1 MHPAAV
7 FDLITFLASSA
18 NQAEPSTGFK
28 FVAVFDFITLVASMV
43 ALIILLRGWKQAL
56 QPKAKYVFVGLLVF
70 TLSYG
75 LCLFIEWSGITED
88 LDRVEDII
96 GAFVPGWWA
105 FVFYAFLAGIVEEE
119 LRERESQFVELF
131 DNAPIGYHELDTQ
144 GRILRVN
151 STELEMLGYS
161 ADEMLGKP
169 VWEFSAEKEKSR
181 DTVIDKLAGDIP
193 PGQIFERTLRRK
205 DGNTLAVLVGIRLLR
220 DKAGKISGIRSTIQN
235 ITKRKLAEESLAE
248 ERNLL
253 RTLLDNMPDN
263 IYVKDTG
270 RRFVVGNVAVARFMG
285 AGTPDKLLGKTDFDF
300 YPKELAAKY
309 YADSQ
314 KVIESGQ
321 PLLGQEEPA
330 VDSEGNRK
338 WYSTTKVPLQDSHGK
353 IVGIVGISR
362 DITARKLA
370 EYDRE
375 MLMQTLALK
384 NKELES
390 ILYVASHD
398 LRSPLVNIQG
408 FSSELSRC
416 CDLIHS
422 TLKDKIKAADMS
434 EEVHTAFNKDVP
446 EALGFI
452 LTSASKMDSLLSG
465 LLRLSRLGQAAV
477 DIERLDMNTM
487 LTDVTK
493 NMEFQVKEAGATVEL
508 GTLPGCLGD
517 SSQINQIFS
526 NILDNALKYLD
537 ESRPG
542 MIHIYGKTENG
553 RSIYCVEDN
562 GVGITPEHQNKIFEI
577 FHRLEPDK
585 KSGEGLGLTIVKRI
599 LDRHNGKIWVESE
612 LGKGSKFFVSLPS
625 A

>member
-1 MHPAAV
+1 MHPVAA
-7 FDLITFLASSA
+7 FD
-18 NQAEPSTGFK
+18 
-28 FVAVFDFITLVASMV
+28 
-43 ALIILLRGWKQAL
+43 LIILLASAVGLIFLFRGWKQVF
-56 QPKAKYVFVGLLVF
+56 QPKTKFVFVGLLVF
-70 TLSYG
+70 NMLYG
-75 LCLFIEWSGITED
+75 LSLMIEWALRTRRF
-88 LDRVEDII
+88 DRVEDII
-96 GAFVPGWWA
+96 GALVPMWWA
-105 FVFYAFLAGIVEEE
+105 FVVYAFLAGIVEEE
-119 LRERESQFVELF
+119 LKEREARFKELF

-151 STELEMLGYS
+151 RTELEMLGYT
-161 ADEMLGKP
+161 AEEMLGRP
-169 VWEFSAEKEKSR
+169 VWEFSAEKKKSR
-181 DTVIDKLAGDIP
+181 DTVTDKLAGDIP
-193 PGQIFERTLRRK
+193 PGRIFERTLRRK
-205 DGNTLAVLVGIRLLR
+205 DGNTLAVLVGVRLLR
-220 DKAGKISGIRSTIQN
+220 DKAGNISGIRSTIQN

-253 RTLLDNMPDN
+253 RTLIDNMPDN

-285 AGTPDKLLGKTDFDF
+285 AGTPDELLGKTDFDF

-338 WYSTTKVPLQDSHGK
+338 WYSTTKVPLRDSHEK

-362 DITARKLA
+362 DITVRKLV
-370 EYDRE
+370 ENDRE
-375 MLMQTLALK
+375 KLMQTLALK
-384 NKELES
+384 NEELES

-422 TLKDKIKAADMS
+422 TLKDKIKAADMG

-452 LTSASKMDSLLSG
+452 LRSASKMDLLLSG
-465 LLRLSRLGQAAV
+465 LLRLSRLGQAGI
-477 DIERLDMNTM
+477 DIERLDMNAM

-493 NMEFQVKEAGATVEL
+493 NMEFQVKEADATVEL

-537 ESRPG
+537 ESRAG
-542 MIHIYGKTENG
+542 MIHIYGKIENG
-553 RSIYCVEDN
+553 QSIYCVEDN
-562 GVGITPEHQNKIFEI
+562 GVGIAPEHQNKVFEI

-585 KSGEGLGLTIVKRI
+585 KSGEGLGLTIVRRI

-625 A
+625 V